1 MTTDNLT
8 TSSRFSL
15 LELPI
20 FKSDLINN
28 NELRVLGTIE
38 NPLFIAKDVAIMLE
52 YKDTKKAIDAHIDTE
67 DVITYKQLNENGGY
81 FIPPEK
87 FSHIPS

>member
-8 TSSRFSL
+8 TSARFSL

-67 DVITYKQLNENGGY
+67 DVITYKQLNENGVPFRY
-81 FIPPEK
+81 LQY
-87 FSHIPS
+87 